1 MASASSST
9 DQTKKETVPASPAMS
24 HSPAG
29 ENHVT
34 TAINSNT
41 QNSATG
47 NTQNSATGKLLEV
60 FILERQ

>member
-9 DQTKKETVPASPAMS
+9 DQTEKETAPASPAMS

-47 NTQNSATGKLLEV
+47 KLLEV

>member
-1 MASASSST
+1 MASLSSST
-9 DQTKKETVPASPAMS
+9 DQTKKEIATASPAMS

-29 ENHVT
+29 ENHGT
-34 TAINSNT
+34 TTINS
-41 QNSATG
+41 

>member
-9 DQTKKETVPASPAMS
+9 DQTKKETAPASPAMS

-47 NTQNSATGKLLEV
+47 KLLEV